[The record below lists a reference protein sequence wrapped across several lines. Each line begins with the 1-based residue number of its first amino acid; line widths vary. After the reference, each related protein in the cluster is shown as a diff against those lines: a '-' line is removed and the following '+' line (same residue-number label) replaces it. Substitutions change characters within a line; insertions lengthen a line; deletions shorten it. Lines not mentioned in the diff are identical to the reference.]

1 MSWNVHIWTIW
12 TRRSTRH
19 RPVTRVW
26 TQFHTQGHLSCRILT
41 SSSSLVEECDCIC
54 CWLCT
59 CCVHW
64 GGVTLERG
72 VKPVWTPWGNM
83 GSNIG
88 SNTHWTT
95 HKSQT
100 TLNGLNVRRTKE
112 MVPNVGGRPPLGTA
126 NLTQGGEHGK
136 ANEFLF
142 QYFLHSCH
150 SGRNCTHLEL
160 HLHWS
165 MRRAVWSDFQRF
177 LKIFI
182 GVSKRQCVYRTGSRP
197 IEFNC

>member
-1 MSWNVHIWTIW
+1 MQNLNELLLISGGMWL
-12 TRRSTRH
+12 
-19 RPVTRVW
+19 
-26 TQFHTQGHLSCRILT
+26 HLL
-41 SSSSLVEECDCIC
+41 LVMY
-54 CWLCT
+54 LCT

-126 NLTQGGEHGK
+126 NLTQGGEHGE

-150 SGRNCTHLEL
+150 SGRNPSGTSFALIDETSSL
-160 HLHWS
+160 VGFS
-165 MRRAVWSDFQRF
+165 AF
-177 LKIFI
+177 LKNIHRSFKTTVRLQDRFATHWI
-182 GVSKRQCVYRTGSRP
+182 QLLKV
-197 IEFNC
+197 